1 MTPTNNGHTI
11 RLKSEDCDEEE
22 QVVLS
27 AFPAESNGGDD
38 TVGTNGQ
45 PIPKYTLPL
54 HLCPALQWILHLC
67 RGSERQVRPQC
78 RYVGLPARPPLT
90 NAAAYSLAQ

>member
-1 MTPTNNGHTI
+1 MKN
-11 RLKSEDCDEEE
+11 EDGDEEH
-22 QVVLS
+22 VVLS

-45 PIPKYTLPL
+45 PIPEYTLL
-54 HLCPALQWILHLC
+54 FSALLC
-67 RGSERQVRPQC
+67 RGSSISAVDLSSGQVRPQC